1 MLRVRSRRR
10 CFLVGVLN
18 GSSAAE
24 TAEVPAEWCRALAV
38 DCRPWSHLIGRI
50 PMNRAL
56 IRSLSVSLALLGAI
70 PLADAND
77 LNLLGCWRSQNA
89 DQYYS
94 DGKVIHL
101 NSDCVSEISFKKIRT
116 ECQNASGRVNNLSTY
131 EITAPGRYVA
141 TLSEGSSAAKEP
153 PQPRV
158 VEYVVDGEWL
168 TLTSF
173 PQKRAN
179 AQPPAPD
186 KVVGLA
192 VRVNAPFG
200 KDVCHPRGP
209 SKIRVAAGPVSSL
222 LLTVPETYVPVLTDP
237 SGPFADPNLQKAIN
251 SNFLIGQFVLA
262 GSEKA
267 WAEGMPMPGGGY
279 VLVVEDYRIGSRPMR
294 PAGFRQ
300 YKASMKQEVG
310 QDKVSCED
318 EKRLCF
324 SPAFGRIS
332 SQPSQISRYLTTEFV
347 NVKGRVAIIY
357 GLAFGSTPEDSKAAK
372 RSADI
377 FAERI
382 ARDNL

>member
-1 MLRVRSRRR
+1 
-10 CFLVGVLN
+10 
-18 GSSAAE
+18 
-24 TAEVPAEWCRALAV
+24 
-38 DCRPWSHLIGRI
+38 
-50 PMNRAL
+50 MNRTF
-56 IRSLSVSLALLGAI
+56 IRSLSVSLALVGAI

-101 NSDCVSEISFKKIRT
+101 NSDCVSEFSLKQFRT
-116 ECQNASGRVNNLSTY
+116 ECQNASGPVSNFYTY

-141 TLSEGSSAAKEP
+141 TLSEGSEATKEP
-153 PQPRV
+153 LQSRV
-158 VEYVVDGEWL
+158 AEYVVDGDWL
-168 TLTSF
+168 MVTSF
-173 PQKRAN
+173 PQKPAN
-179 AQPPAPD
+179 ARLPLPD

-192 VRVNAPFG
+192 VRVNAPSG
-200 KDVCHPRGP
+200 KDMCHPRGP
-209 SKIRVAAGPVSSL
+209 SKIRVGGGAVSSL
-222 LLTVPETYVPVLTDP
+222 LLTVPKTYVPVLKDP
-237 SGPFADPNLQKAIN
+237 FGPFGDPHLQQAIN
-251 SNFLIGQFVLA
+251 SNFLIGQFVPA

-267 WAEGMPMPGGGY
+267 WAEGIPMPGGGY

-294 PAGFRQ
+294 PADFRQ
-300 YKASMKQEVG
+300 YKASLKQEIG

-357 GLAFGSTPEDSKAAK
+357 GLAFGDTPEYSKAAR

-377 FAERI
+377 FAEQI
-382 ARDNL
+382 VRDNP